1 MANYQIQDLI
11 GARNLSRSGM
21 SLLSKVGQYE
31 FMGLDIPNFL
41 KEYGDFVNPIN
52 QDQIPEINSQSPRIK
67 LMI

>member
-21 SLLSKVGQYE
+21 SLLSQVGQDE
-31 FMGLDIPNFL
+31 FMGLDITNFL

-52 QDQIPEINSQSPRIK
+52 QDIVPELNSQSPRIK